1 MYQTKFIGHK
11 IKDFAQLD
19 STNQFA
25 LDLISKSNPIEG
37 TVISTSF
44 QYAGR
49 GQIGR
54 SWHSGQNENTTL
66 SVILKPDFLEIR
78 NQYYLN
84 MALAVSIRKLIASY
98 ITDDV
103 TIKWPNDIYVG
114 TNKIAG
120 LLIQNVLMGSNYNAA
135 VLGVGINVNQKIFPK
150 EIPNPCS
157 IFLETGL
164 QMDLKIFN
172 QHLYFLLEEQYLKLK
187 KGFFKSIHLEYL
199 SHLYLKNKRSNFKL
213 KNEQEFIGIIKSVN
227 GLGKLELELENG
239 SIQTFNFNEL
249 KYVLQE

>member
-1 MYQTKFIGHK
+1 MHQTKFIGHI

-19 STNQFA
+19 STNQYA
-25 LDLISKSNPIEG
+25 LELISKSNPIEG

-44 QYAGR
+44 QYEGR

-84 MALAVSIRKLIASY
+84 MALAVSIRRLIASY
-98 ITDDV
+98 IPEKV

-114 TNKIAG
+114 TSKIAG
-120 LLIQNVLMGSNYNAA
+120 LLIQNVLMGNKYNAA
-135 VLGVGINVNQKIFPK
+135 VLGIGINVNQKIFPK

-199 SHLYLKNKRSNFKL
+199 SHLYLKNKPSRFKL
-213 KNEQEFIGIIKSVN
+213 KNEHQFVGIIRSVN
-227 GLGKLELELENG
+227 GLGKLELEIENG
-239 SIQTFNFNEL
+239 SIKTYNFNEL